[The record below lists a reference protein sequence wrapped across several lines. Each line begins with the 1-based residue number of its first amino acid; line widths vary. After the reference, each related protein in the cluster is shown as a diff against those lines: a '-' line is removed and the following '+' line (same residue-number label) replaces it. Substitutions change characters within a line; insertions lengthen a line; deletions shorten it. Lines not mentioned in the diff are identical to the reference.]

1 MSKRSRPPMA
11 AIDSSVCATKR
22 KQWHVL
28 VQPGWFLIIRIAIQG
43 IEDHHADTWQKT
55 LPLKAK
61 EHFICDFAMQRI
73 ARAGDSPTSAL

>member
-1 MSKRSRPPMA
+1 M
-11 AIDSSVCATKR
+11 
-22 KQWHVL
+22 
-28 VQPGWFLIIRIAIQG
+28 IIRIAIQG